1 MKKDEKKAVIMI
13 FLVALILI
21 LALEYSNYS
30 TEKRLEYER
39 QKAEERLELSKL
51 KDSIEYKKD

>member
-1 MKKDEKKAVIMI
+1 MKKDEKTAVGII
-13 FLVALILI
+13 FIVTLILI

-30 TEKRLEYER
+30 TEKRLEFER
-39 QKAEERLELSKL
+39 QKAEERLERSKL